1 MDELRLCSQGGDSM
15 KPNQE
20 GVSVDRVMPGSPM
33 AADTLKQAV
42 ASVLQT
48 FASEAKALNHLF
60 NLAREIAR
68 RAKEKAADLE
78 EYVKISESVKRIIG
92 NITKVQMMTQ
102 VKMGEFEDLFQGMDH
117 PVQDDLPEK

>member
-1 MDELRLCSQGGDSM
+1 M